1 MAISDIVIYRTRAER
16 LLSDMFRF
24 IGAAS
29 QAYSNHFQRALQNA
43 NSEKPEYANTLSG
56 FGPSLVIFHETR
68 NTQPLEIGKYKNT
81 LFSLIISL
89 LT

>member
-29 QAYSNHFQRALQNA
+29 QAYSDHFQRALQNA
-43 NSEKPEYANTLSG
+43 ISDKNDFSNTLNG
-56 FGPSLVIFHETR
+56 FGPSLIIFHETR
-68 NTQPLEIGKYKNT
+68 NTQPLDRGK
-81 LFSLIISL
+81 
-89 LT
+89 